1 MDNWQY
7 SFPELEGAATVEM
20 VVEGEIISI
29 EVNGDDAPVTASN
42 FVDLVENGFYDGL
55 MFHRVEEG
63 FVAQGGDP
71 QSRDPEVP
79 PEELGAGGFIDPETG
94 EERNIPLEIKP
105 EGSEEPIYSQTFEEA
120 EITVAPELPHTE
132 GAIAMARTSDPDTAS
147 SQFYFTL
154 DDVPQLDGSYAVFGY
169 VSEGMEVVDEI
180 EIGDR
185 IDYAVIVDGDIPS
198 RSSSLISDS
207 QKLNQLLNNSNK
219 AKVSF
224 VAALFDGD
232 EEDSEE
238 TEDEL
243 LAEDETDETVEDS
256 GEELLA
262 EGDETLE
269 DGGEE
274 LLAEDETDETV
285 EDSGEELLAEGDETL
300 EDGGEELLA
309 EDDET
314 LEDSLEEL
322 EDEGDEEPLAEE
334 ESDEIVGQESTL
346 PIPEESEL
354 QRESSQESPTED
366 TESDTAFA
374 AEEEEEPEDSEN
386 IADDTDNTIDMT
398 SMESSSGAMMGLK
411 GDDEISGTDEDDIIN
426 GNQGNDTI
434 FGLQGDDWLRGGK
447 GNDSLIG
454 GKGDD
459 YLVGDLGSDTLT
471 GGEGNDIFIL
481 RADTAEGVQDI
492 ADADL
497 ILDWQEGEGI
507 AIVGE
512 FDPAEDFSFELVGED
527 TVIKLATSD
536 DILGVVQN
544 TAIASVEENIFVVAP
559 DDVALGIG

>member
-1 MDNWQY
+1 MDNDWQY
-7 SFPELEGAATVEM
+7 SFPELEGTATVEM
-20 VVEGEIISI
+20 VVDGEIISI

-105 EGSEEPIYSQTFEEA
+105 AGAEEPIYSQTFEEA

-132 GAIAMARTSDPDTAS
+132 GAIAMARTNDPDTAS
-147 SQFYFTL
+147 SQFYFAL
-154 DDVPQLDGSYAVFGY
+154 DDLPQLDGNYAVFGS
-169 VSEGMEVVDEI
+169 VTDGMEVVDEI

-224 VAALFDGD
+224 VAALFDD
-232 EEDSEE
+232 EEEDSQE

-243 LAEDETDETVEDS
+243 LPEEESEETVEDS

-262 EGDETLE
+262 ED
-269 DGGEE
+269 
-274 LLAEDETDETV
+274 DETV
-285 EDSGEELLAEGDETL
+285 
-300 EDGGEELLA
+300 
-309 EDDET
+309 
-314 LEDSLEEL
+314 EDSLEEL
-322 EDEGDEEPLAEE
+322 EDETDEELLAEDQ
-334 ESDEIVGQESTL
+334 SDEIVEEESTL

-354 QRESSQESPTED
+354 QRESSQESPTEKEEPED
-366 TESDTAFA
+366 SDTASA
-374 AEEEEEPEDSEN
+374 TEEEEPEDSEN
-386 IADDTDNTIDMT
+386 IADDTDNTIDMRL
-398 SMESSSGAMMGLK
+398 MESSSGAMMGLE
-411 GDDEISGTDEDDIIN
+411 GEDEIFGTDEDDIIN

-434 FGLQGDDWLRGGK
+434 FGLEGDDWLRGGK

-459 YLVGDLGSDTLT
+459 YLVGELGSDTLT
-471 GGEGNDIFIL
+471 GGEGNDTFIL
-481 RADTAEGVQDI
+481 RADTASGVQDI

-527 TVIKLATSD
+527 TVIKLGASD

-559 DDVALGIG
+559 NDVALGIG

>member
-1 MDNWQY
+1 MDNDWQY
-7 SFPELEGAATVEM
+7 SFPELEGTATVEM
-20 VVEGEIISI
+20 VVDGEIISI

-105 EGSEEPIYSQTFEEA
+105 AGAEEPIYSQTFEEA

-132 GAIAMARTSDPDTAS
+132 GAIAMARTNDPDTAS
-147 SQFYFTL
+147 SQFYFAL
-154 DDVPQLDGSYAVFGY
+154 DDLPQLDGNYAVFGS
-169 VSEGMEVVDEI
+169 VTDGMEVVDEI

-224 VAALFDGD
+224 VAALFDD
-232 EEDSEE
+232 EEEDSQE

-243 LAEDETDETVEDS
+243 LPEEESEETVEDS

-262 EGDETLE
+262 EDDETVEDSLE
-269 DGGEE
+269 EVEE
-274 LLAEDETDETV
+274 ETV
-285 EDSGEELLAEGDETL
+285 EDSGEELLAE
-300 EDGGEELLA
+300 
-309 EDDET
+309 DDET
-314 LEDSLEEL
+314 VEDSLEEL
-322 EDEGDEEPLAEE
+322 EDETDEELLAEDQ
-334 ESDEIVGQESTL
+334 SDEIVEEESTL

-354 QRESSQESPTED
+354 QRESSQESPTEKEEPED
-366 TESDTAFA
+366 SDTASA
-374 AEEEEEPEDSEN
+374 TEEEEPEDSDTASATEEEEPEDSEN
-386 IADDTDNTIDMT
+386 IADDTDNTIDMRL
-398 SMESSSGAMMGLK
+398 MESSSGAMMGLE
-411 GDDEISGTDEDDIIN
+411 GEDEIFGTDEDDIIN

-434 FGLQGDDWLRGGK
+434 FGLEGDDWLRGGK

-459 YLVGDLGSDTLT
+459 YLVGELGSDTLT
-471 GGEGNDIFIL
+471 GGEGNDTFIL
-481 RADTAEGVQDI
+481 RADTASGVQDI

-527 TVIKLATSD
+527 TVIKLGASD

-559 DDVALGIG
+559 NDVALGIG